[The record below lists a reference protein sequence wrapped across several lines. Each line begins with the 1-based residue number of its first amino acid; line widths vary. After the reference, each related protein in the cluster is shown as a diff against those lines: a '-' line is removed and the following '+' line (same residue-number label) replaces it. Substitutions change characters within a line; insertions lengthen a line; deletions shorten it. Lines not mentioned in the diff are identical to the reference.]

1 MSDIA
6 ILGFF
11 NEHRY
16 LSNYQFVDVE
26 FEGMKFRST
35 EHAYMA
41 AKTLDIDLRK
51 QIQKLPNPKDAK
63 AFGRT
68 LQLREDWED
77 VKFDV
82 MKDLLIQKFAQEP
95 FRTKLLSTG
104 EAYLEETNTWGDI
117 IWGVCK
123 GKGQNNLG
131 RLLMEIRADLKVI
144 SKDQL

>member
-1 MSDIA
+1 MSNIA

-11 NEHRY
+11 GDYRY

-41 AKTLDIDLRK
+41 AKTLDLELRK
-51 QIQKLPNPKDAK
+51 HIASFDHPKEAK
-63 AFGRT
+63 AFART
-68 LQLREDWED
+68 IELREDWD
-77 VKFDV
+77 LIKFDI

-95 FRTKLLSTG
+95 FKSKLLSTG

-131 RLLMEIRADLKVI
+131 RILMEIRADLKAI
-144 SKDQL
+144 S